1 MTSSSRFLRRL
12 LRGDDDRGSV
22 AIEFVMWVPAAI
34 LFLAI
39 AFVAGRIVMA
49 GNAVDSSAAAAA
61 REASIARS
69 PGEAQTNARTAAEVA
84 LSDQKLKCASTS
96 VSVDTSG
103 FSAPLGTYGAVTVR
117 VSCTVQLNDLGFS
130 IGSKTVQSS
139 FTSVIDRYR
148 QR

>member
-1 MTSSSRFLRRL
+1 MTSSRRPLRRPL
-12 LRGDDDRGSV
+12 GGDDRGSIAV
-22 AIEFVMWVPAAI
+22 EFVMWVPAAI

-39 AFVAGRIVMA
+39 AFVAGRIVTA
-49 GNAVDSSAAAAA
+49 SSAVDSSAAAAA
-61 REASIARS
+61 REASIARTA
-69 PGEAQTNARTAAEVA
+69 GEAQANARSAAEVA
-84 LSDQKLKCASTS
+84 LSDQKLKCARTS
-96 VSVDTSG
+96 VNVDTSG

-130 IGSKTVQSS
+130 IGSKTVKSS